1 MPGDPESAMPAG
13 PPDPA
18 DTVGVGGYTG
28 FVNVR
33 VRHLG
38 PMRKPADS
46 KLRHGPSWK
55 PETEEESEEPQGGSS
70 R

>member
-1 MPGDPESAMPAG
+1 
-13 PPDPA
+13 
-18 DTVGVGGYTG
+18 
-28 FVNVR
+28 
-33 VRHLG
+33 
-38 PMRKPADS
+38 MRKPADS